1 MKHSPAR
8 ERKIKKVRYK
18 IAELGSLRLTVFRS
32 PRHIYAQLFT
42 ADGSKVLT
50 SASSVEKDVRKEIS
64 SDNGSGK
71 IRVAQKVGA
80 LLAERAKSLG
90 IDRVAFDRSGY
101 KFHGRVKALA
111 DAVRENGV
119 QC

>member
-1 MKHSPAR
+1 MKHSSAR
-8 ERKIKKVRYK
+8 ERKVKKVRHR
-18 IAELGSLRLTVFRS
+18 IAELGSLRLTVFRT

-50 SASSVEKDVRKEIS
+50 SASSVEKDVRKEIAAETS
-64 SDNGSGK
+64 SGK
-71 IRVAQKVGA
+71 INIAQKVGA
-80 LLAERAKSLG
+80 LLADRAKTLG

-111 DAVRENGV
+111 EAVRENGV